1 MLKIIF
7 LESCDRVLSSM
18 NSGSGG
24 PSDLIDGSG
33 GVQPLMSNVLGG
45 NVAGNKQ
52 SNTAGG
58 NMDAQQQQYMQQQ
71 SQIFVFSTSLANKS
85 AESVIAGQYPT
96 IIAYHCAQPRTKKFL
111 EVWYNLSISTY
122 KHMCEHIR
130 QSFCFY

>member
-7 LESCDRVLSSM
+7 LESCDRVVLSSM
-18 NSGSGG
+18 NSCSGG
-24 PSDLIDGSG
+24 PSDLMDGSS

-45 NVAGNKQ
+45 NVGKQ
-52 SNTAGG
+52 SSTASG

-111 EVWYNLSISTY
+111 EVW
-122 KHMCEHIR
+122 
-130 QSFCFY
+130 

>member
-7 LESCDRVLSSM
+7 LESCDRVVLSAI

-24 PSDLIDGSG
+24 PSDLMDGSG

-45 NVAGNKQ
+45 NVVGKQ
-52 SNTAGG
+52 SNTASG

-111 EVWYNLSISTY
+111 EVY
-122 KHMCEHIR
+122 
-130 QSFCFY
+130 